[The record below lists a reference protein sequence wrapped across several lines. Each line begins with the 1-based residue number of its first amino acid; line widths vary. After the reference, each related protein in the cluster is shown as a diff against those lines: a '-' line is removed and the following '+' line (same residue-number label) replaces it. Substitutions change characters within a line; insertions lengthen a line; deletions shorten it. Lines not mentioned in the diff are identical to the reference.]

1 MANIDI
7 TNYTTVSPIRGVEHS
22 EQGIITL
29 AEGVTIFPVCVLGRI
44 TATEKYAPY
53 NPDASDG
60 SEKPVAVSLSE
71 VCATSAGDYHVG
83 VMLAGE
89 VDEAYLYVAGTDQKV
104 SAALKDALRGFG
116 IYAKKYTET
125 AVLDNQ

>member
-29 AEGVTIFPVCVLGRI
+29 AEGVTISPVCVLGRI

-71 VCATSAGDYHVG
+71 VCATNAGDYPVG

-89 VDEAYLYVAGTDQKV
+89 VDEAYLYVAGTNPEV
-104 SAALKDALRGFG
+104 NAALKDALRGFG